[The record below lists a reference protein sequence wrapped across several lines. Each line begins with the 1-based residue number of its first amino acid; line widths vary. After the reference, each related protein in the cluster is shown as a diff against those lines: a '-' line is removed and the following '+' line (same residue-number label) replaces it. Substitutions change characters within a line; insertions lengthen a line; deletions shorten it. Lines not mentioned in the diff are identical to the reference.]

1 MTKRVLVSLAHPDDE
16 SFGSGPLVA
25 KLVAEGAEVTL
36 ICATNG
42 DVGSAEEKYMQGY
55 SSVAEMR
62 LAELDCAAKVLGF
75 KEVVLFGYR
84 DSGMM
89 GSADNNDPKSLW
101 QAPLDEVTDRIV
113 EVMRRVRPQVI
124 LTFDPYGGYG
134 HPDHIK
140 INRATLAVMRRVRP
154 QVILTFDP
162 YGGYG
167 HPDHIKINRATL
179 AAFQK
184 VQSDPVHPQKVYYG
198 GFPKRLMWLSL
209 VWMRV
214 RGQNPRKLG
223 LNGDMDF
230 QAVYDNILP
239 THVQID
245 VSNYLAIGKQAAEC
259 HASQASPIRRGGNP
273 VARAVERTLLNTQR
287 LTRAFPEPKRGEPT
301 ERDLFQGVATSN

>member
-1 MTKRVLVSLAHPDDE
+1 MTQRLLVSLAHPDDE

-113 EVMRRVRPQVI
+113 E
-124 LTFDPYGGYG
+124 
-134 HPDHIK
+134 
-140 INRATLAVMRRVRP
+140 VMRRVRP

>member
-140 INRATLAVMRRVRP
+140 INRATLA
-154 QVILTFDP
+154 
-162 YGGYG
+162 
-167 HPDHIKINRATL
+167 
-179 AAFQK
+179 AFQK

-198 GFPKRLMWLSL
+198 GFPKRRHGFSGGLRQYSADPRANQ
-209 VWMRV
+209 RV
-214 RGQNPRKLG
+214 ELP
-223 LNGDMDF
+223 GDW
-230 QAVYDNILP
+230 
-239 THVQID
+239 
-245 VSNYLAIGKQAAEC
+245 
-259 HASQASPIRRGGNP
+259 
-273 VARAVERTLLNTQR
+273 
-287 LTRAFPEPKRGEPT
+287 
-301 ERDLFQGVATSN
+301 

>member
-1 MTKRVLVSLAHPDDE
+1 MTKRLLVSLAHPDDE

-36 ICATNG
+36 ICGTNG
-42 DVGSAEEKYMQGY
+42 DVGSAEEKYLQGY

-140 INRATLAVMRRVRP
+140 INRATLA
-154 QVILTFDP
+154 
-162 YGGYG
+162 
-167 HPDHIKINRATL
+167 
-179 AAFQK
+179 AFQK

-209 VWMRV
+209 MWMRV

-245 VSNYLAIGKQAAEC
+245 VSKYLAIGKQAAEC

-273 VARAVERTLLNTQR
+273 VARAVERMLLNRQR
-287 LTRAFPEPKRGEPT
+287 LTRAFPEPKPGEPT
-301 ERDLFQGVATSN
+301 ERDLFQGVDTNN

>member
-140 INRATLAVMRRVRP
+140 INRATLA
-154 QVILTFDP
+154 
-162 YGGYG
+162 
-167 HPDHIKINRATL
+167 
-179 AAFQK
+179 AFQK

-198 GFPKRLMWLSL
+198 GFPKRLVWLSL
-209 VWMRV
+209 MWMRV

-239 THVQID
+239 THVQIN
-245 VSNYLAIGKQAAEC
+245 VSNYLAIGKQAADC

-301 ERDLFQGVATSN
+301 ERDLFQGVATRN

>member
-140 INRATLAVMRRVRP
+140 INRATLA
-154 QVILTFDP
+154 
-162 YGGYG
+162 
-167 HPDHIKINRATL
+167 
-179 AAFQK
+179 AFQK

-209 VWMRV
+209 MWMRV

-239 THVQID
+239 THVQIS
-245 VSNYLAIGKQAAEC
+245 VSNYLAIGKQAADC

>member
-1 MTKRVLVSLAHPDDE
+1 
-16 SFGSGPLVA
+16 
-25 KLVAEGAEVTL
+25 
-36 ICATNG
+36 
-42 DVGSAEEKYMQGY
+42 MQGY

-101 QAPLDEVTDRIV
+101 QAPLDELTDRIV
-113 EVMRRVRPQVI
+113 E
-124 LTFDPYGGYG
+124 
-134 HPDHIK
+134 
-140 INRATLAVMRRVRP
+140 VMRRVRP

-239 THVQID
+239 THVQIN
-245 VSNYLAIGKQAAEC
+245 VSNYLAIGKQAADC